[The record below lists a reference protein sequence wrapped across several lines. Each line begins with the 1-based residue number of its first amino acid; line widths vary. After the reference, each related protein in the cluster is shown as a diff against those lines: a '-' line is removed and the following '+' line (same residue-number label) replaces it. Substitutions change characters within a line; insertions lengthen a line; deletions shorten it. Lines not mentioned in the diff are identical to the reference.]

1 MHFSLLPVQTE
12 EKSMC
17 LDSKTHG
24 FQLKCIQ
31 LLHFE
36 INIVFQVDSRYIG
49 FKGLGV
55 AWWWGWC
62 RGWAAWLQLDWRVNS
77 SYRKRYSISLDRF
90 QKTQSSYNKI
100 YQIGIRQKTEIKD
113 DIYLEK
119 ESLNMITKNQFLS
132 E

>member
-12 EKSMC
+12 EKSMR
-17 LDSKTHG
+17 LDSKTHD

-62 RGWAAWLQLDWRVNS
+62 RGWDAWLKLGWRVNS
-77 SYRKRYSISLDRF
+77 SYRNDSQYHQHDF
-90 QKTQSSYNKI
+90 QQTQTIYNKI
-100 YQIGIRQKTEIKD
+100 DYFGIIQKKVIKD
-113 DIYLEK
+113 DIY
-119 ESLNMITKNQFLS
+119 S
-132 E
+132 EL